1 MKKLFVLLCIA
12 FASQVFMACSKDDNP
27 VDTGNPTN
35 ITNPQEQVTDQPANA
50 PQR

>member
-12 FASQVFMACSKDDNP
+12 FASQVFTACSKDDNP

-35 ITNPQEQVTDQPANA
+35 ITNPQETVTDQPANA